1 MVNLRMLTALDTED
15 SRFFVLLREAAGQ
28 DDDQLR
34 TLIAKRLPAMS
45 MIGVFEAG
53 CLLAFAAYQEEYDHV
68 VLEYIA
74 VDASHRGRG
83 YGSLLVQA
91 IRNAHPGAPILAE
104 TDDDA
109 VEFYRRLGF
118 GISQRAG
125 DPRWPGS
132 QRYRCLLPAL
142 LVDGTRRL

>member
-1 MVNLRMLTALDTED
+1 MITLRTLTALDMED
-15 SRFFVLLREAAGQ
+15 SHFFVLLREAAGQ

-34 TLIAKRLPAMS
+34 ALIADRLPAMS
-45 MIGVFEAG
+45 MIGAFEDG
-53 CLLAFAAYQEEYDHV
+53 CLVAFAAYQEEGNQV

-74 VDASHRGRG
+74 VDANHRGRG
-83 YGSLLVQA
+83 YGSLLVKE
-91 IRNAHPGAPILAE
+91 IRNAHTDAPILAE

-125 DPRWPGS
+125 DPRWPGI
-132 QRYRCLLPAL
+132 QRYKCLLPGSP
-142 LVDGTRRL
+142 VDGHRRL